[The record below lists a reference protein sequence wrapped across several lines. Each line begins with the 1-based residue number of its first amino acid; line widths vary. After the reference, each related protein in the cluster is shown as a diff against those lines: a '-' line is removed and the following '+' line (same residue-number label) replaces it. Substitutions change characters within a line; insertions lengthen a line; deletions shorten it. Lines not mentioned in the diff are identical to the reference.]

1 MFPIIETDFGAN
13 ILRHVP
19 ANESLVVSPISVI
32 FALAMVQAG
41 AKGKTKSQITNVIAR
56 SSNADLRNF
65 YSNLSSQVRKAKNG
79 VKADIANGFFLNKQ
93 YTIDK
98 NYENTIFKK
107 YSAKVQSLDFKNTK
121 AAAKVVHSFQ
131 FSSPSSLYWNFS

>member
-1 MFPIIETDFGAN
+1 
-13 ILRHVP
+13 
-19 ANESLVVSPISVI
+19 
-32 FALAMVQAG
+32 MVQAG
-41 AKGKTKSQITNVIAR
+41 AKGKTKSQITNVIASV

-121 AAAKVVHSFQ
+121 AAAKTIDDFIKKTTQGKIQNMVTPYMVNGE
-131 FSSPSSLYWNFS
+131 LC